1 MQHLRPP
8 HVRWSLRALIRLAAA
23 GMCALAG
30 TLAQAFGFD
39 DVAREAERL
48 ARAPYRAPPP
58 ADPALAGLSYDEV
71 RQLRFRPEHATW
83 RGSGA
88 PFELQYFALGR
99 GFTRPLT
106 MYEVVDGDV
115 RPLIL
120 PSGAFE
126 KGGTGIAGW
135 RLNRWIEQPRR
146 SDELAAFL
154 GASYFRLVAPG
165 LRYGVSARGLAVDTV
180 GGQGEE
186 FPAFTTFWMQRPK
199 PGDNEVRFHGL
210 LESPRVTGAYG
221 FVLRPGPA
229 GQAPATVIEVRARL
243 WLRALVSRLGIAPL
257 TSMFLAGE
265 IQPTMDDYRPEVH
278 DSDGLQV
285 QGGDGE
291 WLWRPLTNPRGVFVT
306 SFATRSPRGF
316 GLMQRDRAF
325 TSYEDLEARYEL
337 RPSAWVEP
345 LGDWGAGR
353 VELLQFRTP
362 DETHDNIAAW
372 WSPERVPAPGEAVE
386 FAWRLTVSERQPL
399 PPGAWVTQ
407 SRRGHGYREA
417 PVQASQAQ
425 FHIDFDGPALQG
437 LADGEVQAVASGN
450 ANVRGLRAIAQPHS
464 AASGWRVTLDLERID
479 PRQPVELRL
488 FLKSGSRTLSE
499 TWAHAWAPD

>member
-1 MQHLRPP
+1 MQHSRRLRL
-8 HVRWSLRALIRLAAA
+8 RWLVHALLRLATA
-23 GMCALAG
+23 GLIALAWPM
-30 TLAQAFGFD
+30 AQAFGFD
-39 DVAREAERL
+39 DVVREAERV
-48 ARAPYRAPPP
+48 ARAPYRTPPA
-58 ADPALAGLSYDEV
+58 ADPALAGLSYDEY
-71 RQLRFRPEHATW
+71 RQMRFRPDQATW
-83 RGSGA
+83 RGGGT
-88 PFELQYFALGR
+88 PFELQYFPLGR

-106 MYEVVDGDV
+106 MFEVVDGEV
-115 RPLIL
+115 RPLSL
-120 PSGAFE
+120 PPGAFE
-126 KGGTGIAGW
+126 KGGIGVAGW

-180 GGQGEE
+180 GAGAEE
-186 FPAFTTFWMQRPK
+186 FPVFTTFWMQRPK
-199 PGDNEVRFHGL
+199 PGDNEVRFHAL

-229 GQAPATVIEVRARL
+229 GQAPSTVVDVRARL
-243 WLRALVSRLGIAPL
+243 WLREGVARLGIAPL

-285 QGGDGE
+285 WTGDGE
-291 WLWRPLTNPRGVFVT
+291 WLWRPLTNPAGVFVT
-306 SFATRSPRGF
+306 SFATRSPRGY

-362 DETHDNIAAW
+362 DETHDNIGAW
-372 WSPERVPAPGEAVE
+372 WAPDRLPAPGDAVE
-386 FAWRLTVSERQPL
+386 FAWRLTVSDRQPQ

-417 PVQASQAQ
+417 AIPAGQAQ
-425 FHIDFDGPALQG
+425 FHVDFDGPALQG
-437 LADGEVQAVASGN
+437 LGEGEVEAVASGN
-450 ANVRGLRAIAQPHS
+450 DNVRGLRAIAQPHA

-479 PRQPVELRL
+479 PKRPVELRL
-488 FLKSGSRTLSE
+488 FLRNRARTLTE